1 VPKRQ
6 PIAIPTMRATELP
19 ASLEAELLDVI
30 AHEEP
35 TGWRDLASLRP
46 HPQPSRGLDAR
57 HLVDLARS
65 IAVLSLIHPI
75 VIDLDDVVVAGSH
88 RYAALLLLASPERGP
103 LLRRL
108 ALPSPDLEGLIP
120 AAEALPHRPPAVDL
134 THVPVRVM
142 PWRAADAADEA
153 WRVEVA
159 ENERRRDYKTS
170 EVKAIAA
177 RLAEQ
182 GYRMTRGGAGTD
194 QRALPV
200 LSALIGR
207 SERQIRRIL
216 ADDSSLRPD
225 GRKLMEA
232 DAAAAARALDRF
244 RRRHGEGLTPGQAA
258 AIRKALDVLDALAQ

>member
-1 VPKRQ
+1 MPKRQ

-57 HLVDLARS
+57 HMVDLARS

-88 RYAALLLLASPERGP
+88 RYAALLLLASTERGP

-159 ENERRRDYKTS
+159 ENERRRDYKPA
-170 EVKAIAA
+170 EVKAIAE
-177 RLAEQ
+177 RLKSQ
-182 GYRMTRGGAGTD
+182 GYRFAAGGVGDETRG
-194 QRALPV
+194 LPI
-200 LSALIGR
+200 LSALVGK
-207 SERQIRRIL
+207 SDRQIRRIL
-216 ADDSSLRPD
+216 RGESSSRTD
-225 GRKLMEA
+225 GREQMET
-232 DAAAAARALDRF
+232 DRQAAAKALDRF
-244 RRRHGEGLTPGQAA
+244 RRRHGEGLTPGQLS